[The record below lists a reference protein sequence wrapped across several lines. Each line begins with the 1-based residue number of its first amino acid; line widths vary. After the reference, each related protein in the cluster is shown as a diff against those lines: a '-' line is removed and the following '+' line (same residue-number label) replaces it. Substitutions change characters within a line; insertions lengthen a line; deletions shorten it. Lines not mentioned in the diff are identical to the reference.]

1 MRSRRTFYTSLGAL
15 IVLLGAACTSARAS
29 TQVAEPSPG
38 QTPSVPAVQDGAAT
52 QLAPSMTA
60 AVETPTATLAPTQP
74 LPTATMPPPQPTACP
89 PELCT
94 YAAQFFLAR
103 PIAAENNDAVDITY
117 RFGSTQGGQREPHHG
132 VEFLNPYGTPVL
144 AAADGL
150 VVVAGDD
157 LQPTSERGVWPI
169 TYFGMFS
176 NFYGRLV
183 IIEHAVPEAL
193 LQTFPDLPQP
203 IYSVYAHL
211 SEITVQPGQMV
222 KTGEQIGKVG
232 MAGVAQ
238 GPHLHFE
245 VRLGKETYS
254 SYNSVSN
261 PELWLMPHVGDSG
274 QLNGGLAVRFLDIYG
289 QDYMMSS
296 LVLEHLPE
304 GPDQPND
311 LEIHLVSYEEKGML
325 GRYPWKEGF
334 AIGDLPPGLYRL
346 NYPNNGVR
354 RVLLEVLPGQLTVAT
369 FQLEK

>member
-1 MRSRRTFYTSLGAL
+1 MSLPRPFYSFLGAL
-15 IVLLGAACTSARAS
+15 VVLLAAACTPALAS
-29 TQVAEPSPG
+29 TQVALP
-38 QTPSVPAVQDGAAT
+38 TPEQALTPTNTPLVPMLSV
-52 QLAPSMTA
+52 
-60 AVETPTATLAPTQP
+60 AVETATATLAPAQSSPT
-74 LPTATMPPPQPTACP
+74 PTASPTAPPPQPTACP
-89 PELCT
+89 PELCA

-103 PIAAENNDAVDITY
+103 PIAPDGHDSVDITY

-157 LQPTSERGVWPI
+157 MQPTSERGVWPI
-169 TYFGMFS
+169 TYFGMYA

-203 IYSVYAHL
+203 IYTVYAHL
-211 SEITVQPGQMV
+211 SEITVQPGQAV
-222 KTGEQIGKVG
+222 KAGEQIGKVG
-232 MAGVAQ
+232 MAGIAQ

-254 SYNSVSN
+254 SYASVSN
-261 PELWLMPHVGDSG
+261 PELWLTPHVGENG
-274 QLNGGLAVRFLDIYG
+274 QLNGGLAVRFLNIYG
-289 QDYMMSS
+289 QDHMMSS
-296 LVLEHLPE
+296 LVLEHLPN

-311 LEIHLVSYEEKGML
+311 LEIHLVCYEEKGML

-354 RVLLEVLPGQLTVAT
+354 RVLLEVLPGQLTLAT